1 MHRNRF
7 LTFLKFRR
15 EASGSRSRFLF
26 TCAGQRIVL
35 LVLLVLLVFLTSIQ
49 AQAARMN
56 KQELVEFN
64 NDLRKVS
71 SHLLIAR
78 KQLRD
83 GLSLNEV
90 VSSNELL
97 KSKGSKLKVEIK
109 LNELTPGII
118 QQIRAAGVDIEQSYF
133 KYAVVRGL
141 VAPAD
146 LDELAAIAQ
155 VSTIQPQYGAV
166 LRNIGSV
173 DNQADT
179 SIRAGLARSTFGID
193 GTGLT
198 IGVLSDSFYDT
209 ILGGGSTSGAGCTL
223 ALTGSDPQVSGDLP
237 DPLVVLD
244 NGGGGG
250 TDEGAGMAE
259 LIADLVPGADIM
271 FNSAFVGGQ
280 AGFASGISALA
291 GCGADV
297 IVDDVFYFAEPLFQ
311 DGFIAKAA
319 QDAVDAGV
327 PYFSSAGNNASLGVH
342 DVFTDV
348 SVTNEFLVTPTG
360 VDFHAFA
367 GGNEYAAMVAV
378 PEGCGAMFILQWN
391 EPFDGVQ
398 GAGAMT
404 DLDLLI
410 CTSESAASCS
420 YLSGST
426 QGDCAGAAVGDPLE
440 IGSYTNTS
448 GAPETVYLAV
458 DHYCGP
464 GGASTTPSVEFRILT
479 LESCGPPIAFEA
491 GVFDKM
497 QIGGHAAAAG
507 VAATGAVFY
516 GEIDAGGALD
526 PPPGIINV
534 EPFSSLGGDV
544 PIYFTYDGLP
554 IPGAPE
560 LRFKP
565 EIAAPDG
572 TNTSFFGFDIGFDAD
587 TDPNFFGTSAAA
599 PHAAAVA
606 GLMLDSSP
614 DMSPAGVNQVLM
626 ASAIDIEAPGMDT
639 LSGFGL
645 IDAVD
650 AVQTVTHSGT
660 GCIPTLYLFDQ
671 VITGSQYFRACDS
684 ITAGSGFSVSSGAT
698 LLLEAGSTGRVT
710 LDPGFTVDLGATFDA
725 AVPGDF

>member
-1 MHRNRF
+1 MRYKHF
-7 LTFLKFRR
+7 FTFCNFPCNL
-15 EASGSRSRFLF
+15 
-26 TCAGQRIVL
+26 IVL
-35 LVLLVLLVFLTSIQ
+35 LGMLAFLTGVQ
-49 AQAARMN
+49 AQAAEVN
-56 KQELVEFN
+56 KQELTEFN
-64 NDLRKVS
+64 ADLRKVS
-71 SHLLIAR
+71 SHLLNSR
-78 KQLRD
+78 RQLRD
-83 GLSLNEV
+83 GLSFNDM
-90 VSSNELL
+90 VSSNQLL
-97 KSKGSKLKVEIK
+97 KSVGDKLKVEIK
-109 LNELTPGII
+109 LNELTPDII
-118 QQIRAAGVDIEQSYF
+118 QQIRAAGMVIEQSYF

-141 VAPAD
+141 IAPAD

-155 VSTIQPQYGAV
+155 VRTIQPQYGYM

-173 DNQADT
+173 DNQADV
-179 SIRAGLARSTFGID
+179 SIRADLARSTFAVD

-209 ILGGGSTSGAGCTL
+209 ILGGGSTSGVGCSL

-319 QDAVDAGV
+319 QDVVDAGI
-327 PYFSSAGNNASLGVH
+327 PYFSSAGNDGSLGVH

-348 SVTNEFLVTPTG
+348 SGTNEIATPTG
-360 VDFHAFA
+360 VDFHTFA

-391 EPFDGVQ
+391 EPFDGSQ

-410 CTSESAASCS
+410 CTSEAAAGCS

-440 IGSYTNTS
+440 IGTYTNTS

-464 GGASTTPSVEFRILT
+464 GGASTAPSVEFRILT
-479 LESCGPPIAFEA
+479 LESCGTPIAFEA

-497 QIGGHAAAAG
+497 QIGGHPAAAG

-516 GEIDAGGALD
+516 GEIDAGGAVD

-534 EPFSSLGGDV
+534 EPFSSLGGDI

-572 TNTSFFGFDIGFDAD
+572 TNTSFFGFDIGFDPDA
-587 TDPNFFGTSAAA
+587 DPNFFGTSAAA

-606 GLMLDSSP
+606 GLMLDASP
-614 DMSPAGVNQVLM
+614 DLAPAGVNQVLM
-626 ASAIDIEAPGMDT
+626 ASAIDIEAPGVDT

-645 IDAVD
+645 IDALD
-650 AVQTVTHSGT
+650 AVQTVTDSGT

-671 VITGSQYFRACDS
+671 TITGSQYFRACDV
-684 ITAGSGFSVSSGAT
+684 ITAGSGFSVSTGAT

-725 AVPGDF
+725 VVPGDF